1 LSEINHVGRNSPRRY
16 LSDVSK
22 ISQPLLNDAPFGF
35 IHLSGVVTAE
45 LAECEDQEF
54 LEAAESRPEAPLD
67 GLTKLFW

>member
-1 LSEINHVGRNSPRRY
+1 MGRNSPRRY

-54 LEAAESRPEAPLD
+54 LEAAESRPEAPLG
-67 GLTKLFW
+67 GLTKLFG